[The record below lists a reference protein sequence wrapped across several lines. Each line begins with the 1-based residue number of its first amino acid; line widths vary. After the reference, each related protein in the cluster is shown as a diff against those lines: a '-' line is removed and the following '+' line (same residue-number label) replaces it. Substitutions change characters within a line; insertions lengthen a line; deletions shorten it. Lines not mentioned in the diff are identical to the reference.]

1 MSNSDLLFNPR
12 ILGELRIPIVLTA
25 QLPPADAAHD
35 GLLLIEDG
43 GTGNGNLV
51 IYVKG
56 KRYRL
61 DGGTA
66 F

>member
-1 MSNSDLLFNPR
+1 MTNFDVLFHPQ
-12 ILGELRIPIVLTA
+12 ILGQLRIPIITTD
-25 QLPPADAAHD
+25 QLPAAGSAND
-35 GLLLIEDG
+35 GLIFIEDG